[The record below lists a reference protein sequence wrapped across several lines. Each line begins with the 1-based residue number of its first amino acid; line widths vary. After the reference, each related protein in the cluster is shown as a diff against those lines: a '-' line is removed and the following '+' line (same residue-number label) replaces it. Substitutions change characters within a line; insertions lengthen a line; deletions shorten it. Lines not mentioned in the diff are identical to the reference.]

1 MNTPTC
7 ITTAIDRLE
16 RKCESLTKTIDFHN
30 SMMNHHQKQ
39 LNNISA
45 NMEIRREL
53 RIKALSRLEV
63 NKERL
68 LALKKAR
75 DNINAV

>member
-1 MNTPTC
+1 
-7 ITTAIDRLE
+7 
-16 RKCESLTKTIDFHN
+16 
-30 SMMNHHQKQ
+30 MMNHHQKQ